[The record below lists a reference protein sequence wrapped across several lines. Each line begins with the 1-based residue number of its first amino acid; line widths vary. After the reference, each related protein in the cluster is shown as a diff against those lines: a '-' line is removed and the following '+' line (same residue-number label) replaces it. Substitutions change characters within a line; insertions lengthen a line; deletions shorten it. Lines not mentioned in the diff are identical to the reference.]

1 MKIISEIKYVKKTNT
16 ITYLGF
22 VIMLF
27 SIVPLLFTHASGQQ
41 LKMEN
46 SVNEEIKV
54 IIDENGTAHVTH
66 IVQGNGNSQVSIETI
81 HGNITNLSVTD
92 LGNNPVQYMTIQQN
106 PLGIMIPPNERNMT
120 LIKYELP
127 KIVSFNDDVWKW
139 NYSTPSDTISTD
151 FFFPSG
157 IEQIWANDRPV
168 YIGKNGIME
177 HGDNIKL
184 EYANEKTVIQNI
196 RWENYTFPVA
206 INSLSNVGNFTF
218 NQPSMS
224 FQFQTDK
231 ANSFVTVIMPKSL
244 LGAKYASHINGNHLL
259 TTVFHDNDTHAWIG
273 LRPSTNG
280 TILITGSTAI
290 PEFPLFVPLVIAIS
304 IVVILQFLIATRL
317 GIRFIL

>member
-1 MKIISEIKYVKKTNT
+1 MKITCKIKHIKKIQTV
-16 ITYLGF
+16 TYLGF
-22 VIMLF
+22 VIVLF
-27 SIVPLLFTHASGQQ
+27 SIIPLLSTHAFGQQ
-41 LKMEN
+41 LKIGDN
-46 SVNEEIKV
+46 VNEEIKV

-66 IVQGNGNSQVSIETI
+66 MIQGNGNSQISVETI
-81 HGNITNLSVTD
+81 RGNITNISVTD
-92 LGNNPVQYMTIQQN
+92 LGNSPVQYVTIQQN

-120 LIKYELP
+120 LIKYTIP
-127 KIVSFNDDVWKW
+127 KIVSFNDGVWKW
-139 NYSTPSDTISTD
+139 DYSTPSDTITTD

-177 HGDNIKL
+177 HGDNVKL
-184 EYANEKTVIQNI
+184 EYASEKTIIQNI

-231 ANSFVTVIMPKSL
+231 NNSFVTVIMPKSL
-244 LGAKYASHINGNHLL
+244 LGARYASHINGNHLL

-280 TILITGSTAI
+280 TISITGSTVI

-304 IVVILQFLIATRL
+304 IVVIL
-317 GIRFIL
+317 RFRI